1 MIKYP
6 IAVMTMCGSMLMGQV
21 APTASD
27 AGKNTTVKAAENPLV
42 VTVEC
47 SRKSHLV
54 HTNEPFEFIITA
66 NKPKKL
72 KVVVSMDGEAILQR
86 LTVTPPARVKA
97 VLPHPG
103 FVRCALSSFEKDST
117 PVLCGVGVDPEQLR
131 PLLPEPPDFDEF
143 WANTKAELAA
153 IPADFKMEKYA
164 SDSTLNYYRI
174 SCDNLNNQKA
184 YGFLSLPVDASKKLP
199 LLVTF
204 PGGEAYMNEE
214 SFVNL
219 CAKNDFGIDCA
230 RLVYH
235 LPPYQP
241 EKNLANAKARHE
253 QFLKEIGLKR
263 YIFFG
268 VEDRNIFY
276 TRTAVTGCLRL
287 LDEALKQPG
296 LDPERVV
303 YHGAS
308 HGGAFGLYL
317 AAFSDKFK
325 AAFCGV
331 PNFGDR
337 GGFLAGRHTP
347 DCIRTSQTFRGHLD
361 TLLYFDTAFA
371 ARRIEIPVMIGVGF
385 IDPFCA
391 PSAVYTIYNE
401 LKGPKVLLPKIK
413 NGHGDAPPE
422 YGPMTY
428 LWLSKQINN

>member
-1 MIKYP
+1 
-6 IAVMTMCGSMLMGQV
+6 MTMCGSILMGQV

-27 AGKNTTVKAAENPLV
+27 AGKSATVKAAENPLV

-86 LTVTPPARVKA
+86 LTVMPPARVKA

-103 FVRCALSSFEKDST
+103 FVRCSVSSFEKDST

-287 LDEALKQPG
+287 LDETLKQPG
-296 LDPERVV
+296 LDP
-303 YHGAS
+303 
-308 HGGAFGLYL
+308 
-317 AAFSDKFK
+317 
-325 AAFCGV
+325 
-331 PNFGDR
+331 
-337 GGFLAGRHTP
+337 
-347 DCIRTSQTFRGHLD
+347 
-361 TLLYFDTAFA
+361 
-371 ARRIEIPVMIGVGF
+371 
-385 IDPFCA
+385 
-391 PSAVYTIYNE
+391 
-401 LKGPKVLLPKIK
+401 
-413 NGHGDAPPE
+413 
-422 YGPMTY
+422 
-428 LWLSKQINN
+428 

>member
-1 MIKYP
+1 MIKNP
-6 IAVMTMCGSMLMGQV
+6 IVVMAMCGSMLIGQV
-21 APTASD
+21 VPTASETAKSATD
-27 AGKNTTVKAAENPLV
+27 KAADNPLV
-42 VTVEC
+42 ITVEC

-54 HTNEPFEFIITA
+54 HVNEPFEFIITA

-72 KVVVSMDGEAILQR
+72 KVVVSMDGEAILKR
-86 LTVTPPARVKA
+86 LTVTPPARVQA

-103 FVRCALSSFEKDST
+103 FVRCAVSSFEKDSQ
-117 PVLCGVGVDPEQLR
+117 PVLCGVGVDPDQLR

-143 WANTKAELAA
+143 WNNTKAELAA
-153 IPADFKMEKYA
+153 IPADFKMQKYA
-164 SDSTLNYYRI
+164 SDNSFEYYQI
-174 SCDNLNNQKA
+174 SCNNLNNQKA
-184 YGFLSLPVDASKKLP
+184 YAFLSLPVDKTKKLP

-204 PGGEAYMNEE
+204 PGGEAYQNEE
-214 SFVNL
+214 AFVNL
-219 CAKNDFGIDCA
+219 CVKNSFGVECA

-235 LPPYQP
+235 LPPYPP
-241 EKNLANAKARHE
+241 EKNLADAKARHS
-253 QFLKEIGLKR
+253 QFLKEIGLGR

-268 VEDRNIFY
+268 VEDRNRFY

-296 LDPERVV
+296 LDAERVV

-347 DCIRTSQTFRGHLD
+347 DSSRTSPIFRSHLD

-385 IDPFCA
+385 IDPFCT
-391 PSAVYTIYNE
+391 PSSVYTIYNE
-401 LKGPKVLLPKIK
+401 LKGPKILLPKIK

-422 YGPMTY
+422 YGPMAY
-428 LWLSKQINN
+428 LWLAKQIVE